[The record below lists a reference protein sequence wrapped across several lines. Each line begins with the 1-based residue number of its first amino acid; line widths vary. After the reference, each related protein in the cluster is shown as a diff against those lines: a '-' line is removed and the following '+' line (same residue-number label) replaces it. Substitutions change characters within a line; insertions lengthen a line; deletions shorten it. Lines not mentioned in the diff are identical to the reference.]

1 MKKILSASI
10 IAAAAF
16 AAPAYAQDAEGTG
29 TFVHLRAG
37 LIDTSNPSINYVN
50 RVADPQ
56 IDIEA
61 GTRTKSA
68 AAFSGEV
75 GHDFGT
81 FSLGVEFAYNNNK
94 INALKLKTANGQPI
108 DEEDFEDVIE
118 DLFTDEDSLDSLE
131 VDGATIR
138 GPIAKVRQIAI
149 LANLTYDIPVEGSV
163 QPYVG
168 AGIGGVYNRLSAF
181 GGKDT
186 QFELAWQV
194 RAGAAFKATET
205 IAITADYTYRVTGK
219 SDYVFNEDDQFRF
232 GRSKASLFQIG
243 LRAGF

>member
-10 IAAAAF
+10 IAAAAL
-16 AAPAYAQDAEGTG
+16 AAPAYAETGDDTG
-29 TFVHLRAG
+29 TYVHIRAG

-50 RVADPQ
+50 RITTPR

-61 GTRTKSA
+61 STRTKSA

-75 GHDFGT
+75 GHDFGV

-94 INALKLKTANGQPI
+94 INALKLETANGRPI
-108 DEEDFEDVIE
+108 DDDDLDDAFD
-118 DLFTDEDSLDSLE
+118 DLFVGNGSLNGLDI
-131 VDGATIR
+131 DGATIR
-138 GPIAKVRQIAI
+138 GPIAKVRQIAF
-149 LANLTYDIPVEGSV
+149 LANLTYDIPVESVV

-186 QFELAWQV
+186 EFELAWQL
-194 RAGAAFKATET
+194 RAGAAFMATEN

-219 SDYVFNEDDQFRF
+219 SDYTFNEDDHFRF